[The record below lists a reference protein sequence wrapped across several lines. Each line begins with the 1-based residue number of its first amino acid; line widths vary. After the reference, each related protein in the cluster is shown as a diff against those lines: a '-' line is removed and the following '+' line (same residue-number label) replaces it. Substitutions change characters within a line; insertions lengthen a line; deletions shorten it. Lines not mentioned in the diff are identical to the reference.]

1 MALGPVLQIRKIVEH
16 QSSSGNSVGY
26 FVILLVGFALW
37 MAYGVA
43 ASNLALIIPN
53 AVAAVVIT
61 ATIAVTWRYRKSP
74 SSSPARVLRNVT
86 RALPPTLYEI
96 PMEPSD
102 SGNEGNYE
110 RHEGPTST
118 RRAVEWA

>member
-1 MALGPVLQIRKIVEH
+1 MIRARVPTGRTLAHRHEGSSVESVLAITAATWALAMALGPVLQIRRIVEH
-16 QSSSGNSVGY
+16 RSSSGNSVAY

-61 ATIAVTWRYRKSP
+61 ATIAVTWRYRK
-74 SSSPARVLRNVT
+74 
-86 RALPPTLYEI
+86 
-96 PMEPSD
+96 
-102 SGNEGNYE
+102 
-110 RHEGPTST
+110 
-118 RRAVEWA
+118 

>member
-1 MALGPVLQIRKIVEH
+1 MESILAITAATWAIAMALGPVLQIRRIIEH
-16 QSSSGNSVGY
+16 RSSSGNSLGY

-61 ATIAVTWRYRKSP
+61 ATIAVTWRYR
-74 SSSPARVLRNVT
+74 N
-86 RALPPTLYEI
+86 
-96 PMEPSD
+96 
-102 SGNEGNYE
+102 
-110 RHEGPTST
+110 
-118 RRAVEWA
+118 

>member
-1 MALGPVLQIRKIVEH
+1 MESVLAITAATWAIAMALGPMLQIRRILEH
-16 QSSSGNSVGY
+16 RISSGNSVAY

-61 ATIAVTWRYRKSP
+61 ATIVVTWRYRK
-74 SSSPARVLRNVT
+74 
-86 RALPPTLYEI
+86 
-96 PMEPSD
+96 
-102 SGNEGNYE
+102 
-110 RHEGPTST
+110 
-118 RRAVEWA
+118 